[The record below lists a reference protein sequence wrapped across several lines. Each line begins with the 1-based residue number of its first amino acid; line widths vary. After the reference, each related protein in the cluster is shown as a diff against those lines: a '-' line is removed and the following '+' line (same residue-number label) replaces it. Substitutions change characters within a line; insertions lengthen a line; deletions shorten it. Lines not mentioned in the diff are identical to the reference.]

1 MSYAAAPALQSALFA
16 RLSGAAA
23 LAGVAI
29 VDAQP
34 VDPVP
39 DTFVL
44 IGPEEVSDA
53 SDKTGAGAEHRVTLS
68 VVSRA
73 AGFLAAKDIAAAIC
87 SAFEGPELA
96 LTEGRVVSIA
106 FRRAVARRLDGG
118 ATRQIDLSFR
128 IRIEI

>member
-29 VDAQP
+29 LDAQP
-34 VDPVP
+34 LDPVP
-39 DTFVL
+39 ETFVL
-44 IGPEEVSDA
+44 IGPEEVMDA
-53 SDKTGAGAEHRVTLS
+53 SDKTGGGAEHRVTLS
-68 VVSRA
+68 VMSGA
-73 AGFLAAKDIAAAIC
+73 AGFLAAKGLAAGVCA
-87 SAFEGPELA
+87 ALEGPPLS
-96 LTEGRVVSIA
+96 LTEGRVVSIG

-118 ATRQIDLSFR
+118 SGRRIDLTFR

>member
-16 RLSGAAA
+16 RLSGASA

-34 VDPVP
+34 QDPVP
-39 DTFVL
+39 ATFVL
-44 IGPEEVSDA
+44 VGPEEVSDA

-68 VVSRA
+68 VVSTA
-73 AGFLAAKDIAAAIC
+73 AGFLAAKDIAAGIC
-87 SAFEGPELA
+87 AALEDPALA
-96 LTEGRVVSIA
+96 LTEGRVVSIT

-118 ATRQIDLSFR
+118 GTRRIDLSFR

>member
-16 RLSGAAA
+16 RLSGAAV

-44 IGPEEVSDA
+44 IGQEEVSDA

-68 VVSRA
+68 VVSTA
-73 AGFLAAKDIAAAIC
+73 AGFLAAKEIAAGIC
-87 SAFEGPELA
+87 SALEGPA
-96 LTEGRVVSIA
+96 MPMTEGRVVSIA

>member
-39 DTFVL
+39 ETFVL

-53 SDKTGAGAEHRVTLS
+53 SDKSGAGAEHRVTLS
-68 VVSRA
+68 VVSTA
-73 AGFLAAKDIAAAIC
+73 AGFLAAKEIAAGIC
-87 SAFEGPELA
+87 TALEGPALA
-96 LTEGRVVSIA
+96 LTAGRVVSIA

>member
-1 MSYAAAPALQSALFA
+1 MSYLAAPALQSALFA
-16 RLSGAAA
+16 RLSGAAV

-29 VDAQP
+29 LDAQP
-34 VDPVP
+34 ADPVP

-53 SDKTGAGAEHRVTLS
+53 SDKSGAGAEHRVTLS
-68 VVSRA
+68 VVSSA
-73 AGFLAAKDIAAAIC
+73 AGFLVAKEIAAGIC
-87 SAFEGPELA
+87 TALEGPSLA
-96 LTEGRVVSIA
+96 LAEGRVVSTT